1 MVKDLIK
8 RLIESGELKQ
18 LERSG
23 LVSVK
28 VRTQFEMEAKYQS
41 IKDKSGVLKY
51 DWEAIEQIA
60 FEYKMESSTV
70 YRAIKSMNQ

>member
-28 VRTQFEMEAKYQS
+28 VRTQYEMEQKYQS
-41 IKDKSGVLKY
+41 IKCKSGDLKY